1 MQMQIDSES
10 SLLVEISVVGCIG
23 VLRVAPIGLDM
34 VGHELVFERVSVD
47 AGEMELHF
55 DPVYVLSSGN
65 GHEEGLTSSES
76 HDVVI
81 VVVLDEAADFDVAV
95 VHRWRVVHLSMLSV
109 DAVVEAI
116 APDCRLE
123 AGRERRVQDGW
134 LARLTH

>member
-1 MQMQIDSES
+1 MQIDSES
-10 SLLVEISVVGCIG
+10 SLLVEMSVVGCIG

-55 DPVYVLSSGN
+55 EPVYVLSSEN
-65 GHEEGLTSSES
+65 RHEEGLTSSES

-81 VVVLDEAADFDVAV
+81 VVLLDEAADFDVAV
-95 VHRWRVVHLSMLSV
+95 VHRWRVVQLSMLSV
-109 DAVVEAI
+109 DLVVEAI
-116 APDCRLE
+116 ASDCLLE
-123 AGRERRVQDGW
+123 AGCERRVQDGW